1 MILNIHHNEWL
12 PITVVLNCVYEMC
25 CLLLIKQCYV
35 KTSSSIELDFM
46 CLLTIY
52 ICMYILRSVYAYN
65 CFDNFYFFIIMQVNK
80 STVNLKEGFL
90 N

>member
-12 PITVVLNCVYEMC
+12 PFTVVLNCVYEMC

-35 KTSSSIELDFM
+35 NTSSSIELDFM

-52 ICMYILRSVYAYN
+52 ICMYIFRSVYSYN

-80 STVNLKEGFL
+80 GTVNLKEGFL